1 MTYQYNNKNINRAN
15 AQKRIGR
22 AHLTE
27 PIIISGKY
35 FGIKL
40 LSVYEFMQCL
50 KMKNSLIKEIITIG
64 FSKYICEKIC
74 EYAGLVS
81 LCLYDSSNNRV
92 FETGMEALK
101 NLTPEELK
109 FIYEEYVKLTDKVT
123 EKDNITH
130 AILEKAKKHYYK
142 KENIL

>member
-64 FSKYICEKIC
+64 FNKYICEKIC

-81 LCLYDSSNNRV
+81 LCLYDSRNNRV
-92 FETGMEALK
+92 FATGMEALK